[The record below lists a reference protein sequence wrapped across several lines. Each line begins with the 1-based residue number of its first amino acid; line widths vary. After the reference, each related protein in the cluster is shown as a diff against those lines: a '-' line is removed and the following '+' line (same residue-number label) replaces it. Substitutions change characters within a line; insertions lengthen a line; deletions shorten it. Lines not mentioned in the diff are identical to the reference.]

1 MYCFNY
7 YIIIYH
13 RLANLSR
20 SVDLNIYICYKRYK
34 RVQENYMKVQKF
46 IKKIIDFV
54 AAFIGLVVLSLAFVF
69 TAILIKLDSKG
80 PVFFK
85 QERLGK
91 KGKVFK
97 VWKFR
102 TMIENAENIGLGLA
116 SAENDSRVTKAGK
129 FLRKWT
135 FDEWPQLINVIRGEM
150 SLVGPRPLPSEYKNK
165 DNSSN
170 QLLWQKRLST
180 KPGLISLVDIKGRGL
195 VSFEKGLKYDAWY
208 VDNWSLRLDFKI
220 LIIGFFVVLSREGI
234 YGDW

>member
-1 MYCFNY
+1 
-7 YIIIYH
+7 
-13 RLANLSR
+13 
-20 SVDLNIYICYKRYK
+20 
-34 RVQENYMKVQKF
+34 VQENYMKVQKF

-208 VDNWSLRLDFKI
+208 VDNWSFWLDFKI
-220 LIIGFFVVLSREGI
+220 LIIGFFVVLSRKGI